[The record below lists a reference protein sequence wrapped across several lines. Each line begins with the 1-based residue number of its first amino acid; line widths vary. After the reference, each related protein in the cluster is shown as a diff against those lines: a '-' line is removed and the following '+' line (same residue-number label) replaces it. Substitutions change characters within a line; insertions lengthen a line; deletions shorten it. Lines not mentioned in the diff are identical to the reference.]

1 VSSGFKRYK
10 CAPGEPEEEGTM
22 NITMGEREERWH
34 TPDGS
39 WLDMETIEDE
49 ETFFA
54 NISLGDM
61 IEFNIEMKEVVCFK
75 VKEEYIT
82 CA

>member
-1 VSSGFKRYK
+1 
-10 CAPGEPEEEGTM
+10 M
-22 NITMGEREERWH
+22 NITTGEREEWWH

-39 WLDMETIEDE
+39 WLGMETIEDG
-49 ETFFA
+49 ETFFV
-54 NISLGDM
+54 NIGLGDM
-61 IEFNIEMKEVVCFK
+61 IEFNIEMEEVVCFK